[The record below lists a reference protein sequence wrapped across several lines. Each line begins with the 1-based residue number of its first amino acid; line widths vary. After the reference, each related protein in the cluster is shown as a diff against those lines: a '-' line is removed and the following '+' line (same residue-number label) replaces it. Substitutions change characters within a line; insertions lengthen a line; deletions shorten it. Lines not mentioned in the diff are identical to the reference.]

1 MNVYNVRKTKKKK
14 MHREINFQERNVH
27 LKKEKDKRGVLT
39 MSNNVNPN
47 NKLYEFAERINN
59 ELIALMNIYDEK
71 TPDSERQLQKIKLRI
86 DILAPIQDIQFKA
99 QQLAIAQQMQQ
110 GDFMKNFN
118 LKDLI
123 GALKG

>member
-1 MNVYNVRKTKKKK
+1 
-14 MHREINFQERNVH
+14 
-27 LKKEKDKRGVLT
+27 
-39 MSNNVNPN
+39 MSINVNPN

-59 ELIALMNIYDEK
+59 ELISLMDTYDAK

-99 QQLAIAQQMQQ
+99 QQLAIAQKMQQ

-118 LKDLI
+118 IKDLI

>member
-1 MNVYNVRKTKKKK
+1 
-14 MHREINFQERNVH
+14 
-27 LKKEKDKRGVLT
+27 
-39 MSNNVNPN
+39 MSINVNPN

-59 ELIALMNIYDEK
+59 ELIALMNTYDAK

>member
-1 MNVYNVRKTKKKK
+1 MNT
-14 MHREINFQERNVH
+14 
-27 LKKEKDKRGVLT
+27 
-39 MSNNVNPN
+39 NNVSPN
-47 NKLYEFAERINN
+47 TKLYEFAERINN

-123 GALKG
+123 GALKGN

>member
-1 MNVYNVRKTKKKK
+1 
-14 MHREINFQERNVH
+14 
-27 LKKEKDKRGVLT
+27 
-39 MSNNVNPN
+39 MSTNINPN

-59 ELIALMNIYDEK
+59 ELIALMDTYDAK

-99 QQLAIAQQMQQ
+99 QQLAIAQKMQQ

-118 LKDLI
+118 IKDLI

>member
-1 MNVYNVRKTKKKK
+1 
-14 MHREINFQERNVH
+14 
-27 LKKEKDKRGVLT
+27 
-39 MSNNVNPN
+39 MSINVNPN
-47 NKLYEFAERINN
+47 NKLYEFEERINN
-59 ELIALMNIYDEK
+59 ELIALMNTYDAK

-118 LKDLI
+118 IKDLI
-123 GALKG
+123 GALKGN

>member
-1 MNVYNVRKTKKKK
+1 
-14 MHREINFQERNVH
+14 
-27 LKKEKDKRGVLT
+27 
-39 MSNNVNPN
+39 MSINVNPN

-59 ELIALMNIYDEK
+59 ELIELMNTYDAK

-118 LKDLI
+118 IKDLI

>member
-1 MNVYNVRKTKKKK
+1 
-14 MHREINFQERNVH
+14 
-27 LKKEKDKRGVLT
+27 
-39 MSNNVNPN
+39 MSINVNPD

-59 ELIALMNIYDEK
+59 ELITLMNTYDAK

-118 LKDLI
+118 IKDLI

>member
-1 MNVYNVRKTKKKK
+1 
-14 MHREINFQERNVH
+14 
-27 LKKEKDKRGVLT
+27 
-39 MSNNVNPN
+39 MSINVNPN

-59 ELIALMNIYDEK
+59 ELIALMNTYDAK

-123 GALKG
+123 GALKGN

>member
-1 MNVYNVRKTKKKK
+1 
-14 MHREINFQERNVH
+14 
-27 LKKEKDKRGVLT
+27 
-39 MSNNVNPN
+39 MSINVNPN

-59 ELIALMNIYDEK
+59 ELISLMDTYDAK

>member
-1 MNVYNVRKTKKKK
+1 
-14 MHREINFQERNVH
+14 
-27 LKKEKDKRGVLT
+27 
-39 MSNNVNPN
+39 MSTNVNPN

-59 ELIALMNIYDEK
+59 ELIALMNTYDAK

-123 GALKG
+123 GALKGN

>member
-1 MNVYNVRKTKKKK
+1 
-14 MHREINFQERNVH
+14 
-27 LKKEKDKRGVLT
+27 
-39 MSNNVNPN
+39 MSTNVNPN

-59 ELIALMNIYDEK
+59 ELIELMNTYDAK

>member
-1 MNVYNVRKTKKKK
+1 
-14 MHREINFQERNVH
+14 
-27 LKKEKDKRGVLT
+27 
-39 MSNNVNPN
+39 MSTNVNPN

-59 ELIALMNIYDEK
+59 ELSELMNTYDAK

-123 GALKG
+123 GALKGN

>member
-1 MNVYNVRKTKKKK
+1 
-14 MHREINFQERNVH
+14 
-27 LKKEKDKRGVLT
+27 
-39 MSNNVNPN
+39 MSINVNPN

-59 ELIALMNIYDEK
+59 ELITLMNTYDAK

>member
-1 MNVYNVRKTKKKK
+1 
-14 MHREINFQERNVH
+14 
-27 LKKEKDKRGVLT
+27 
-39 MSNNVNPN
+39 MSTNVNTN

-59 ELIALMNIYDEK
+59 ELIALMNTYDAK

-123 GALKG
+123 GALKGN

>member
-1 MNVYNVRKTKKKK
+1 
-14 MHREINFQERNVH
+14 
-27 LKKEKDKRGVLT
+27 
-39 MSNNVNPN
+39 MSINVNPN

-59 ELIALMNIYDEK
+59 ELIALMNTYDAK

-99 QQLAIAQQMQQ
+99 QQLAIAQKMQQ

>member
-1 MNVYNVRKTKKKK
+1 MNT
-14 MHREINFQERNVH
+14 
-27 LKKEKDKRGVLT
+27 
-39 MSNNVNPN
+39 NNVSQNT
-47 NKLYEFAERINN
+47 KLYEFAERINN
-59 ELIALMNIYDEK
+59 ELIALMNTYDAK

-123 GALKG
+123 GALKGN